1 LQDLRARYSNLD
13 MIELHASNLQKFDF
27 DDHLVQVVLN
37 ECLKL
42 SEATFVSTV
51 RTLEIDEYGLDFT
64 FTNLPTALP
73 HVHKLFLL
81 LNVDQV

>member
-1 LQDLRARYSNLD
+1 VRRSNLD

-27 DDHLVQVVLN
+27 DDELDQVVLN
-37 ECLKL
+37 ECLNL

-51 RTLEIDEYGLDFT
+51 RTLEFDEYGLGFT
-64 FTNLPTALP
+64 FTELPTVLP
-73 HVHKLFLL
+73 HVHKLSLL